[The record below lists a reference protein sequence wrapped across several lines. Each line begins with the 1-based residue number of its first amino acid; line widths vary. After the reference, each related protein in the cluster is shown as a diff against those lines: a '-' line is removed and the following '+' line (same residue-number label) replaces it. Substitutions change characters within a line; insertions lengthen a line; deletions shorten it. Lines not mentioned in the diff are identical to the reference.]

1 MSRRN
6 EFYYV
11 IGGIFLVLGM
21 HIIATLILGILAYIE
36 LIIASQYGIR
46 FFQIIFLVYF
56 FGIGIT
62 QVVYII
68 PVLLRLKRQEKFA
81 LMKGV
86 IIGAIFTA
94 LLNGGCWIW
103 VINLTS

>member
-36 LIIASQYGIR
+36 LIIASQ
-46 FFQIIFLVYF
+46 
-56 FGIGIT
+56 
-62 QVVYII
+62 
-68 PVLLRLKRQEKFA
+68 
-81 LMKGV
+81 
-86 IIGAIFTA
+86 
-94 LLNGGCWIW
+94 
-103 VINLTS
+103 

>member
-6 EFYYV
+6 EFSNV
-11 IGGIFLVLGM
+11 ISGIFIVLGM
-21 HIIATLILGILAYIE
+21 HIIATVILGVIAYIE
-36 LIIASQYGIR
+36 LIIAAQYNIR
-46 FFQIIFLVYF
+46 FFQTIFVVYF

-62 QVVYII
+62 QLVYII
-68 PVLLRLKRQEKFA
+68 PMLLRLKIQGKFA

-103 VINLTS
+103 FISLTS

>member
-1 MSRRN
+1 MSRRT
-6 EFYYV
+6 EFSHI

-21 HIIATLILGILAYIE
+21 HIVATAILAILAYIE
-36 LIIASQYGIR
+36 FIIAFKYKIR
-46 FFQIIFLVYF
+46 FFQLIVIVYF

-62 QVVYII
+62 QIVYII
-68 PVLLRLKRQEKFA
+68 PVLWRLKRQEKFA

-86 IIGAIFTA
+86 IVGAIFTA

-103 VINLTS
+103 LLSLTP